1 MFTSNQFEDKSLI
14 VIKKLN
20 KEPKFTWFVARE
32 VNKPL
37 IVKIN
42 SDALKDHDGLNIL
55 HYQKIFNIYYG

>member
-20 KEPKFTWFVARE
+20 KEPKFIWFVARE

-37 IVKIN
+37 IVKIK
-42 SDALKDHDGLNIL
+42 SAVLKVHDGLDIDP
-55 HYQKIFNIYYG
+55 